1 MTAGGHIPVMRDD
14 VVAALAP
21 RDGALY
27 VDGTFGGGGYSR
39 AILDAA
45 QCTVV
50 GIDRD
55 PDAIARGA
63 DAVKRYGGR
72 LVLVRGR
79 FGEMKSLLA
88 GRGIDAVDG
97 VTLDL
102 GVSSMQ
108 LDEAERGF
116 SFRRD
121 GPLDMRMQK
130 SGPSAA
136 DAINKLA
143 EAELARIIREFG
155 EDRRA
160 RRIARFICSA
170 RAEQPIT
177 RTGEL
182 ADIVLRAAPG
192 RRDDDIHPAT
202 RTFQAL
208 RIYVNDELGEL
219 ESGLAGAEAVLKPR
233 GRLAVVT
240 FHSLEDRIVKRFLRR
255 RSGGE
260 PQASRHVPD
269 RGDAPPPTFR
279 LLFRRA
285 ARPSAEEIS
294 ANPRARSARLRAA
307 ERTAAPA
314 VPREE
319 AA

>member
-1 MTAGGHIPVMRDD
+1 MAGNGHIPVMRDE
-14 VVAALAP
+14 VVEALAP

-45 QCTVV
+45 ACNVV

-63 DAVKRYGGR
+63 DTIQHYNGR
-72 LVLVRGR
+72 LTLARGR
-79 FGEMKSLLA
+79 FGEMKALLA
-88 GRGIDAVDG
+88 REGIDSVDG

-108 LDEAERGF
+108 IDQAERGF
-116 SFRRD
+116 SFRHD
-121 GPLDMRMQK
+121 GPLDMRMEK
-130 SGPSAA
+130 SGPGAVELV
-136 DAINKLA
+136 NETA
-143 EAELARIIREFG
+143 EAELAHIIREFG
-155 EDRRA
+155 EERRA
-160 RRIARFICSA
+160 RRIARFIC
-170 RAEQPIT
+170 AEREDQPIT
-177 RTGEL
+177 RTGQL
-182 ADIVLRAAPG
+182 ADIVRRAAPG

-219 ESGLAGAEAVLKPR
+219 NAGLSDAEAVLKPG

-240 FHSLEDRIVKRFLRR
+240 FHSLEDRIVKQFLRR
-255 RSGGE
+255 RSGNA
-260 PQASRHVPD
+260 PRVSRHLPGQD
-269 RGDAPPPTFR
+269 DNRAPSFH

-285 ARPSAEEIS
+285 RKPSADEIA
-294 ANPRARSARLRAA
+294 ANPRSRSARLRAA
-307 ERTAAPA
+307 ERTDAAMFA
-314 VPREE
+314 GE
-319 AA
+319 AAA